1 LSFSIFQFRAGLE
14 ALEIPVA
21 RIVTGLGNPGERYAM
36 TRQNAGFMVVDALAR
51 ENKTTKWTL
60 ECDSLTISCEIGGN
74 QVLLAKPMTYMNL
87 SGRAVAALLDRYGLG
102 RDKLIV
108 VLDDLNL
115 PYGRIR
121 IRERGSG
128 GGHHGLESVISELGS
143 DEFARIRIGIGEDSL
158 PEDKAEFVLSD
169 FPRGRELELG
179 EIISRAGD
187 AVKTI
192 LSEGVSKAMSAFNG
206 QR

>member
-1 LSFSIFQFRAGLE
+1 MRGTLNQVGMI
-14 ALEIPVA
+14 VA
-21 RIVTGLGNPGERYAM
+21 GLGNPGERYAK
-36 TRQNAGFMVVDALAR
+36 TRHNAGFMVVDALAR
-51 ENKTTKWTL
+51 DNKTAKWAL
-60 ECDSLTISCEIGGN
+60 ECDSLTISVEMGGN

-87 SGRAVAALLDRYGLG
+87 SGRAVKALLDKYALG
-102 RDKLIV
+102 REALIV

-121 IRERGSG
+121 IREKGSG
-128 GGHHGLESVISELGS
+128 GGHHGLESVIAELDS
-143 DEFARIRIGIGEDSL
+143 DEFARIRIGIGEESL

-169 FPRGRELELG
+169 FPRGRELEVE

-187 AVKTI
+187 AVRTI